1 MFALLF
7 GLIALMPGQCAA
19 GQALAADEPRPQKH
33 VIVIHTQA
41 GSDSDADA
49 ESIDEPVG
57 ASSHKQ
63 HQIIIQRSG
72 GADLPKVWI
81 GVRISAVPAPLAAHL
96 GERGVMIGNIVKGS
110 PADQAGL
117 EQYDVVIACDGQPV
131 NQPQDLTGAIGKTEA
146 GKSLTLTL
154 LRKAAERQVD
164 VKVVSRP
171 TEDGTELKYPEPEDA
186 LAGDALQ
193 MHGRMLRLGPNGQW
207 NLEDLGA
214 LNGMP
219 DVLKKLGPLDFKWC
233 TPDLLNKYCPD
244 TSAGTAEEQD
254 VQIELNLQVNEDGEK
269 TAIHRLTDGKIDVT
283 HTDADGKET
292 SATYDDAAALK
303 EGDPKAFEI
312 YVRHAPDARGNVFYM
327 AHPAPDRASK
337 LQKQF
342 QIDVR
347 SKIEDAFQ
355 RAHEAQN
362 SAMSRYN
369 EQMDEA
375 RQAMEKARTQM
386 HMQVRGAPGHAET
399 LVVNVDDD
407 GTIHVKTSAD
417 GQEKAYQFKTR
428 EAFKT
433 QEPELYDRVKEFLD

>member
-19 GQALAADEPRPQKH
+19 GQALAADEAGPQKH
-33 VIVIHTQA
+33 VIVIRAQA
-41 GSDSDADA
+41 GSDSDVEA
-49 ESIDEPVG
+49 ESIDEPTG
-57 ASSHKQ
+57 APSHCQ
-63 HQIIIQRSG
+63 RQIIIQKSG

-117 EQYDVVIACDGQPV
+117 EQYDVVVACNGQPV
-131 NQPQDLTGAIGKTEA
+131 NQPQDLTATIGKVEA

-154 LRKAAERQVD
+154 LRKAAERQVQITP
-164 VKVVSRP
+164 VTRP
-171 TEDGTELKYPEPEDA
+171 TEDGMELKYPEPEDA
-186 LAGDALQ
+186 LARDALQ

-214 LNGMP
+214 LNGVP
-219 DVLKKLGPLDFKWC
+219 DVLNKLGSLDFKWC
-233 TPDLLNKYCPD
+233 TPDLFNKYCPD
-244 TSAGTAEEQD
+244 TSAGTAEERD

-269 TAIHRLTDGKIDVT
+269 TAIHRFTDGKIEVT
-283 HTDADGKET
+283 RTDADGKET
-292 SATYDDAAALK
+292 SATYDDADALK

-312 YVRHAPDARGNVFYM
+312 YARHAPEARGNVFYM

-347 SKIEDAFQ
+347 SKLEHTLQ
-355 RAHEAQN
+355 RAQEAKN
-362 SAMSRYN
+362 EAVDHYN
-369 EQMDEA
+369 EALDKA
-375 RQAMEKARTQM
+375 RQAVEKARVHVQA
-386 HMQVRGAPGHAET
+386 QAGPGRAET